1 MESRTRT
8 SWLTHLLRAGP
19 RLWRF
24 VVRVVKN
31 FLANRGILLAGGV
44 AYNTLLSVVPLI
56 AVIIL
61 GLSNFFDSDHLI
73 SIIQTEL
80 GLIIPGQA
88 DEVTQTVQTVLDS
101 RSLVGGVGII
111 VLLFFSSLAFRM
123 LEEAIASIFKVPDH
137 VEGRSFWVSALI
149 PYVYIVLFGAGII
162 FLTASNALLE
172 TLATRN
178 LSFFGWTLSMTEA
191 PRIGLYVLGLIG
203 LSLLFTSI
211 YKVLPVIQIQFR
223 RALVG
228 GVTAAILWDIVRR
241 ILGWYF
247 QSISLIGV
255 IYGSLATVIIVLLG
269 MEVAAVIIL
278 LGAQVIAELE
288 MAADA
293 EVPWYEDPRDT
304 LVGEPFAI
312 RGNTDKVGKKKGK
325 PPDGDDSN
333 DP

>member
-1 MESRTRT
+1 METDESTT
-8 SWLTHLLRAGP
+8 WFQAIVIAGP
-19 RLWRF
+19 RLWHF
-24 VVRVVKN
+24 GVRVDKH
-31 FLANRGILLAGGV
+31 FLENRGILLAGGV
-44 AYNTLLSVVPLI
+44 AYNTLLSVVPLF

-61 GLSNFFDSDHLI
+61 GLSNFYDSARLI
-73 SIIQTEL
+73 SIIRAEL

-88 DEVTQTVQTVLDS
+88 DEVTQTVQTVLES
-101 RSLVGGVGII
+101 RNLVGGVGIV

-137 VEGRSFWVSALI
+137 VEERSFWVSALI
-149 PYVYIVLFGAGII
+149 PYVYIVLFAGGII
-162 FLTASNALLE
+162 FLTATNAMLE

-178 LSFFGWTLSMTEA
+178 LKLFGWTVSMAEA
-191 PRIGLYVLGLIG
+191 PRLGLYVLGLVG

-211 YKVLPVIQIQFR
+211 YKVLPVIEIKFN

-228 GVTAAILWDIVRR
+228 GITAAILWDIVRR

-247 QSISLIGV
+247 QSISLVGI

-293 EVPWYEDPRDT
+293 KVPWYEDPRDT

-312 RGNTDKVGKKKGK
+312 RGDTKDNQELKKSGE
-325 PPDGDDSN
+325 PPDD
-333 DP
+333 

>member
-1 MESRTRT
+1 MTMEVDDEKT
-8 SWLTHLLRAGP
+8 WLEAILHAGP
-19 RLWRF
+19 RLWHF
-24 VVRVVKN
+24 VVRVVKH
-31 FLANRGILLAGGV
+31 FLDNRGILLAGGV
-44 AYNTLLSVVPLI
+44 AYNTLLSVVPLM

-61 GLSNFFDSDHLI
+61 GLSNFYDSQRLI
-73 SIIQTEL
+73 SIIRAEL

-88 DEVTQTVQTVLDS
+88 DEIAQAVQTVLDS
-101 RSLVGGVGII
+101 RSLVGGVGIL

-149 PYVYIVLFGAGII
+149 PYIYMVLFAVGII
-162 FLTASNALLE
+162 FLTATNTMLEAL
-172 TLATRN
+172 AGHN
-178 LSFFGWTLSMTEA
+178 MSFFGWTLSMAEA
-191 PRIGLYVLGLIG
+191 PRIGLYVLGLAG

-211 YKVLPVIQIQFR
+211 YKVLPVIEIQFS

-228 GVTAAILWDIVRR
+228 GVTAAVLWEIVRR

-247 QSISLIGV
+247 QSISLVGI

-269 MEVAAVIIL
+269 MEVAAIIIL

-293 EVPWYEDPRDT
+293 KVPWYEDPRDT

-312 RGNTDKVGKKKGK
+312 RGDTKNNERQEEREK
-325 PPDGDDSN
+325 PPDG
-333 DP
+333 

>member
-1 MESRTRT
+1 METHET
-8 SWLTHLLRAGP
+8 KSWLHAIIHAGP
-19 RLWRF
+19 RLWHF
-24 VVRVVKN
+24 MVRVVKH
-31 FLANRGILLAGGV
+31 FLENRGILLAGGV
-44 AYNTLLSVVPLI
+44 AYNTLLSVVPLFG
-56 AVIIL
+56 VIIL
-61 GLSNFFDSDHLI
+61 GLSNFYDSERLI
-73 SIIQTEL
+73 SIIRAEF

-88 DEVTQTVQTVLDS
+88 DELTQTVQTVLES
-101 RSLVGGVGII
+101 RSLVGGVGIL

-149 PYVYIVLFGAGII
+149 PYVYILLFAGGII
-162 FLTASNALLE
+162 FLTAINAMLE

-178 LSFFGWTLSMTEA
+178 LALFGWTLSMADA
-191 PRIGLYVLGLIG
+191 PRIGLYVLGLVG

-211 YKVLPVIQIQFR
+211 YKVLPVIEIQFN

-228 GVTAAILWDIVRR
+228 GITAAILWDIVRR

-247 QSISLIGV
+247 QNISLIGI

-293 EVPWYEDPRDT
+293 KVPWYEDPRDT

-312 RGNTDKVGKKKGK
+312 RGDTKKNQEKKKPDK
-325 PPDGDDSN
+325 PPDG
-333 DP
+333 